1 MPPISMTIEEFAQLL
16 AQHGEDSEPS
26 VPPSA
31 ESLLLSRAAAI
42 AVTNSDVSSILGVL
56 RTADD
61 LGLSITLEPRCQ
73 FFLMRSMNLTN

>member
-16 AQHGEDSEPS
+16 SQHNEDSEHS
-26 VPPSA
+26 TPPSA
-31 ESLLLSRAAAI
+31 ESLLLSRATTL
-42 AVTNSDVSSILGVL
+42 AVAENNYSAILGVL

-73 FFLMRSMNLTN
+73 SFLMRSMNSTN

>member
-1 MPPISMTIEEFAQLL
+1 MPPISLTIEEFAQLL

-73 FFLMRSMNLTN
+73 TLLLKSMNSTN

>member
-16 AQHGEDSEPS
+16 SQHGEDSEPS
-26 VPPSA
+26 TPPSA
-31 ESLLLSRAAAI
+31 ESLLLSRAAAV
-42 AVTNSDVSSILGVL
+42 AVTNSDVSAILNVL
-56 RTADD
+56 STADD

>member
-1 MPPISMTIEEFAQLL
+1 MPPISLTIEEFAQFL

-42 AVTNSDVSSILGVL
+42 AVTNSDVSSILSVL

-73 FFLMRSMNLTN
+73 TFLMRSMNLTN